1 MRQLNSFMYLEKDYL
16 SHTHWGNY
24 THPYWMWYL
33 ELIRLIVKDVKLNPM
48 TSMEN
53 GYETMIFKIS
63 LCKTIK
69 KRIDNVK
76 NEDC

>member
-33 ELIRLIVKDVKLNPM
+33 ELIRLIVKDVKLKPNDL
-48 TSMEN
+48 N
-53 GYETMIFKIS
+53 GEWLWNHDF
-63 LCKTIK
+63 
-69 KRIDNVK
+69 
-76 NEDC
+76 